1 MRKRFKEKI
10 EMVDRSGMYGKILEF
25 PEQLLKGWEI
35 GKPYVDALDVTQF
48 RNIVWDGMGGSAIAG
63 DLINSLLA
71 ETLPIPIF
79 VNRGYRLPGF
89 VDSKTLFIA
98 SSYSGNTEE
107 TLSAANEAVER
118 GCSILCVT
126 TGGRLGQIAE
136 ENAIPTFRLPSGYP
150 PRAAL
155 GYNLGLFL
163 SIFRQMGLSMIS
175 RDDLAEAVSFL
186 TEQSNYW
193 MQNDGKGSL
202 PYRLAREIRGRIPL
216 IHTSDRL
223 SPVGYRWKTQ
233 FNENSKTHAF
243 TLPFPEMNHNEI
255 VGWEV
260 LSDTET
266 FFQHLA
272 MVLLSVPDDFKRI
285 RTRMDITKDLIE
297 ESGGLVLEVEG
308 EGPSFLAR
316 LLHLIFM
323 GDLVSFY
330 LAVLYNADPTEILK
344 IDHLKKALSKFA

>member
-1 MRKRFKEKI
+1 
-10 EMVDRSGMYGKILEF
+10 
-25 PEQLLKGWEI
+25 
-35 GKPYVDALDVTQF
+35 
-48 RNIVWDGMGGSAIAG
+48 
-63 DLINSLLA
+63 
-71 ETLPIPIF
+71 LPIPIF

-89 VDSKTLFIA
+89 VDSKTLFVA

-107 TLSAANEAVER
+107 TLSATNEAVER

-126 TGGRLGQIAE
+126 SGGRLGRIAE
-136 ENAIPTFRLPSGYP
+136 ESAIPTFRLPSGYP

-163 SIFRQMGLSMIS
+163 SIFRKMGLSLIL
-175 RDDLAEAVSFL
+175 RDDLAEAAAFL
-186 TEQSNYW
+186 EEQSKYW
-193 MQNDGKGSL
+193 IQNDDEDNL
-202 PYRLAREIRGRIPL
+202 PLGLAEKIQGRIPL
-216 IHTSDRL
+216 IHTSDRF

-266 FFQHLA
+266 FFSHLA
-272 MVLLSVPDDFKRI
+272 MVLLRMPDDFPRI
-285 RTRMDITKDLIE
+285 RTRMDVTKKLVK
-297 ESGGLVLEVEG
+297 ESGGLVFDVEG

-316 LLHLIFM
+316 LLHLIYM

-330 LAVLYNADPTEILK
+330 LAVLYKTDPTEILK